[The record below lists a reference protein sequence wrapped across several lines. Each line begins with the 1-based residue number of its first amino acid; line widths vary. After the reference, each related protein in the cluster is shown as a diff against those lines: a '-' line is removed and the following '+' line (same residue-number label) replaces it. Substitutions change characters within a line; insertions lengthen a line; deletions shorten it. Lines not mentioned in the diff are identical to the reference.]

1 MPKPAPTF
9 YIFHGADEFTRAE
22 TLADF
27 KRRLGPPDTVDLN
40 TTILDGGTLT
50 LAKLRHAC
58 DAIPFLAEKRL
69 VIVEG
74 LLTRLAPRKDREL
87 STSQRELLTAL
98 ADYLPRLPETTRLVF
113 IEDKPLPARHSMLRL
128 AQREERGYVKR
139 FDPPDAK
146 VLPRWIEKRVRKY
159 GGEIEPQAARQLAA
173 VVGTDRSAERSRRSL
188 RLLDQEIIKLV
199 TYTQSPTGGQAIT
212 IADIET
218 VVPYAQAAVVFDLVD
233 ALGRRDGRTAAQTLH
248 RLLDAGEHPLGLLAM
263 IVRQFRL
270 LIQVK
275 ELKAGGSTPH
285 DIAKALRLH
294 PFPARKLHT
303 QATHFTAAQ
312 LEAVYRHLLDTDV
325 AIKTGKID
333 PEVALDLL
341 VAGLATTET

>member
-1 MPKPAPTF
+1 MTKPAPTF
-9 YIFHGADEFTRAE
+9 YVFHGADEFTRAE

-58 DAIPFLAEKRL
+58 ETIPFLAEKRL

-113 IEDKPLPARHSMLRL
+113 IEDKPLPARHSMLQL
-128 AQREERGYVKR
+128 AQQEERGYVKR

-159 GGEIEPQAARQLAA
+159 GGEIEPQAAQQLAA
-173 VVGTDRSAERSRRSL
+173 VVGTDL

-212 IADIET
+212 IADIEA

-275 ELKAGGSTPH
+275 ELKAERATPR
-285 DIAKALRLH
+285 DIAKTLRLH

-341 VAGLATTET
+341 VAGLAETST

>member
-1 MPKPAPTF
+1 MTKPAPTF

-40 TTILDGGTLT
+40 TTLLDGGRLT
-50 LAKLRHAC
+50 LAELHHAC

-69 VIVEG
+69 VIVKG
-74 LLTRLAPRKDREL
+74 WLTRLASRKDREP
-87 STSQRELLTAL
+87 SISQKERLAAL
-98 ADYLPRLPETTRLVF
+98 ADYLPHLPETTRLVF
-113 IEDKPLPARHSMLRL
+113 IEDQPLPARHPILQL

-139 FDPPDAK
+139 FDPPDVKA
-146 VLPRWIEKRVRKY
+146 LPHWIKKRVRKY
-159 GGEIEPQAARQLAA
+159 GGEIEPQAAQQLAA
-173 VVGTDRSAERSRRSL
+173 VVGTDL

-212 IADIET
+212 IVDIEA
-218 VVPYAQAAVVFDLVD
+218 VVPYAQAAIVFDLVD
-233 ALGRRDGRTAAQTLH
+233 ALGQRDGSTAAQTLH
-248 RLLDAGEHPLGLLAM
+248 RLLDAGEHPLRLLAM

-275 ELKAGGSTPH
+275 ELKAGGGTPPN
-285 DIAKALRLH
+285 IAKTLRLH

-312 LEAVYRHLLDTDV
+312 LEEVYHHLLDTDV

-341 VAGLATTET
+341 VAGLAATD

>member
-1 MPKPAPTF
+1 MTRPTPTF
-9 YIFHGADEFTRAE
+9 YLFHGTDEFTRAE

-40 TTILDGGTLT
+40 TTVFDGRNLT
-50 LAKLRHAC
+50 LAELRHAC
-58 DAIPFLAEKRL
+58 DAVPFLAEKRL

-74 LLTRLAPRKDREL
+74 LLAQFAPRKGRSLYAIQEEYL
-87 STSQRELLTAL
+87 AAL
-98 ADYLPRLPETTRLVF
+98 ADYLLHLPKTTRLVF
-113 IEDKPLPARHSMLRL
+113 VEEKPLPPSHPIVQL
-128 AQREERGYVKR
+128 AQQDEQGYVKR

-146 VLPRWIEKRVRKY
+146 ALPHWIEERTCHY
-159 GGEIEPQAARQLAA
+159 GGNIEPQAARQLAA
-173 VVGTDRSAERSRRSL
+173 VVGADL
-188 RLLDQEIIKLV
+188 RLLDQEIAKLV
-199 TYTQSPTGGQAIT
+199 VYTNAERAIT
-212 IADIET
+212 KADVDA

-275 ELKAGGSTPH
+275 ELKAGGATLQEISR
-285 DIAKALRLH
+285 ALKLH
-294 PFPARKLHT
+294 PFPARKLHN
-303 QATHFTAAQ
+303 QATHFTAVQ

-325 AIKTGKID
+325 AIKSGEIEA
-333 PEVALDLL
+333 EVALDLL
-341 VAGLATTET
+341 VVELAATDA